1 MAVKVISG
9 SSLILQMDQSNNP
22 ASGSETFTT
31 LGGSNTCSVN
41 ITQEAIDTTNKDSGG
56 RKAFINGVS
65 SWTIDAEA
73 FYTDGSSDGE
83 TIRPSTLYD
92 ALDGGYRIAI
102 KFYTATGQTGAVKYT
117 GWGYITSLSVNASVG
132 EWSSYSISVQGD
144 GQLTKASV

>member
-1 MAVKVISG
+1 MLNHENVVI
-9 SSLILQMDQSNNP
+9 I
-22 ASGSETFTT
+22 
-31 LGGSNTCSVN
+31 GGSTSCVIN
-41 ITQEAIDTTNKDSGG
+41 INQETIDTTNKDSGG

-65 SWTIDAEA
+65 AWTIDAEA
-73 FYTDGSSDGE
+73 FYTDGTSDGE

-117 GWGYITSLSVNASVG
+117 GWGYITSLSVNASAG

-144 GQLTKASV
+144 GQLTKAAV